1 MGGAIGLALG
11 KKVSPTELPQTVA
24 AFHALVGLAAVT
36 TSIASFMS
44 CGHPDMLHTF
54 ASYFGVFIG
63 GITFTGSIAAFRKL
77 ANLMKNSSLNL
88 PYPNL
93 LNKPIIGLNF
103 LGLALMLAYPAM
115 GPLLLLNAAI
125 SSFVLGWNIT
135 NNIGSAD
142 MPVAITVLNSY
153 SGWAL
158 CAEGFMLGNPLLT
171 IVGSLIGS
179 SGAILSY
186 IMCKAMNR
194 SLDNVIFGSY
204 SDLSTGK

>member
-1 MGGAIGLALG
+1 
-11 KKVSPTELPQTVA
+11 
-24 AFHALVGLAAVT
+24 LVGLAAVT
-36 TSIASFMS
+36 TSIASYGMHD
-44 CGHPDMLHTF
+44 HPAMLHTV
-54 ASYFGVFIG
+54 ASFFGVFIG
-63 GITFTGSIAAFRKL
+63 GVTMTGSLAAYRKL
-77 ANLMKNSSLNL
+77 AGIRSKESMNLPMAGSLNR
-88 PYPNL
+88 
-93 LNKPIIGLNF
+93 PIVIANV
-103 LGLALMLAYPAM
+103 LALTAMSKIPEIGTLMLMTSAV
-115 GPLLLLNAAI
+115 
-125 SSFVLGWNIT
+125 SSSVLGWNIT

-194 SLDNVIFGSY
+194 SLENVIFGSY
-204 SDLSTGK
+204 ATLGAGK